1 MILFII
7 SIVITGGVSTDM
19 GSYLNSGNF
28 SFHGS
33 LRSKIYIDK
42 SELITKT
49 NEVLYTEQKYICV
62 SRPRRFGK
70 SMAANMLAAYYDRS
84 ENTEELF
91 QNLSISKD
99 RSYKENLN
107 QYDVIKINMQ
117 EFLSMSETVE
127 EMLQMLKDYLVSDF
141 KEAFR
146 EIQFRDEKNLI
157 QVMKDVFS
165 HTRCPFVIL
174 IDEWDCLFR
183 EYKQNKEAQ
192 KKYLDFLRA
201 WLKDKDYVALAYMT
215 GILPI
220 KKYGSHSALNMFT
233 EYSMTN
239 PREMAE
245 YFGFTEV
252 EVKKL
257 CERFHRNF
265 EETRAWYDGYELV
278 TVDGEEKICY
288 SMYSPKSV
296 VDVML
301 SGVFDNYWNQT
312 ETYEAL
318 KSYIKL
324 NFDGLKDA
332 IIRMLAGER
341 VQVNIGTFSNDM
353 TSFQGKD
360 DVLTLL
366 IHLGYLNYHWPD
378 KTVIIPNKEVSQE
391 YINAISTMDW
401 AEVTRSVEDSK
412 MLLEALWNM
421 DEKAVAA
428 GIDKAHR
435 EISILQYNNENALSC
450 TINLAFYFAR
460 EYYTIIRELPTGKG
474 FADVC
479 FIPRKI
485 HLDKPAV
492 IIELKWDKTAQG
504 AIRQIKEKQYVHALN
519 EYRGELL
526 LVGINYDKGTKMHTC
541 VIEQMC
547 KE

>member
-1 MILFII
+1 
-7 SIVITGGVSTDM
+7 M
-19 GSYLNSGNF
+19 GSYLNPGSF
-28 SFHGS
+28 SFRGS
-33 LRSKIYIDK
+33 LRSKIYVDK
-42 SELITKT
+42 SELIAKI

-91 QNLSISKD
+91 QNLMISKD
-99 RSYKENLN
+99 SSYRENLN

-117 EFLSMSETVE
+117 EFLSLSGTIE
-127 EMLQMLKDYLVSDF
+127 EMLQMLRDYLLSDF
-141 KEAFR
+141 KEAYY
-146 EIQFRDEKNLI
+146 EVHFRDEKNII

-165 HTRCPFVIL
+165 YTKCPFVIL

-183 EYKQNKEAQ
+183 EYKQDKEAQ
-192 KKYLDFLRA
+192 KKYLDFLRV

-245 YFGFTEV
+245 YFGFTEEEV
-252 EVKKL
+252 EKL
-257 CERFHRNF
+257 CQRFDRNF
-265 EETRAWYDGYELV
+265 EETHAWYDGYELV
-278 TVDGEEKICY
+278 KIDGKEKIYY

-296 VDVML
+296 VDAML

-318 KSYIKL
+318 KAYIKL

-332 IIRMLAGER
+332 VIRMLAGER
-341 VQVNIGTFSNDM
+341 VQINTGTFSNDM

-366 IHLGYLNYHWPD
+366 IHLGYLSYHWPD
-378 KTVIIPNKEVSQE
+378 KTVTIPNKEVSQE

-401 AEVTRSVEDSK
+401 SEVTASIEDSR

-421 DEKAVAA
+421 DGKAVAE

-435 EISILQYNNENALSC
+435 EISILQYNNENSLSC
-450 TINLAFYFAR
+450 TIHLAFYFAR
-460 EYYTIIRELPTGKG
+460 EYYTMVRELPTGKG

-479 FIPRKI
+479 FIPRKM

-492 IIELKWDKTAQG
+492 IIELKWDKSAKG
-504 AIRQIKEKQYVHALN
+504 AISQIKEKHYVDALKD
-519 EYRGELL
+519 YKGKLL
-526 LVGINYDKGTKMHTC
+526 LAGINYDKTTKRHNCT
-541 VIEQMC
+541 IEQFRLN
-547 KE
+547 KIIDRQNIENK